1 MRNLM
6 ARALFRFAIFL
17 LVTGVSI
24 FLAAG
29 TLDYWQAWTFL
40 LVYLVASLA
49 ILVYLM
55 KKSPAL
61 LERRMRGGPGYE
73 TEPAQKLIVSLVFV
87 GFVALILVPALDR
100 RFGWSEMS
108 AAASLAGEAL
118 MLVGWLAMFLVL
130 RANPFAAS
138 TIEVAK
144 DQRVITSGP
153 YALMR
158 HPMYSGAVLLLCGI
172 PIALGSWWGL
182 IPFALMVPVLVWRLL
197 DEEKFLEKNLPGYAD
212 YEATVRWRLIPKIW

>member
-1 MRNLM
+1 MNNLT
-6 ARALFRFAIFL
+6 ARALFRLAIFL
-17 LVTGVSI
+17 LVTSLSI

-40 LVYLVASLA
+40 LVYLAASLA
-49 ILVYLM
+49 ITVYLA
-55 KKSPAL
+55 KISPEL
-61 LERRMRGGPGYE
+61 LVRRMTGGPRYE
-73 TEPAQKLIVSLVFV
+73 KEPAQKIIMSVVSV

-100 RFGWSEMS
+100 RFGWSAMPTTVT
-108 AAASLAGEAL
+108 LAGDAL

-144 DQRVITSGP
+144 GQTVITSGP

-158 HPMYSGAVLLLCGI
+158 HPMYAGALPLLCGI

-182 IPFALMVPVLVWRLL
+182 VPLALIVPVLVWRLL